1 MKKIELHHMFGCYNI
16 TEIEKEWKKYKCPVE
31 YNHIS
36 LEQLFTNDYSL
47 YMSTRQDG
55 KTTNA
60 LLIGLVL
67 FKLYD
72 ILPCV
77 IRNDTNQITL
87 SNINA
92 LYDVVI
98 DNGYIARLFDNEF
111 NTVVYLNR
119 ERSFYLAY
127 RGESGDLEYKDNK
140 PCCFVASN
148 EKWKDYKSSK
158 NLAKCLLIIWD
169 EFLDTDRFTCSI
181 VNELFNNI
189 ASFTHMNPNA
199 HVIGLSNTVNPYSQV
214 FEDFV
219 ITDDVTYMDFGD
231 SKNIKSKLGTTF
243 YIKLLSL
250 SKKKKENLEKK
261 QIKFFGINNKKFA
274 NFTGVQAWQGKEYR
288 HLEEKPTTQEILYFI
303 KHRDKYMT
311 VYFCELP
318 DKLPVFLVSKC
329 SFIPDNRTIILC
341 NNPVLVNEMTINAF
355 QFKPL
360 YNAIHDGRVCV
371 TTNEIGLLLDD
382 YFATNGIKW

>member
-1 MKKIELHHMFGCYNI
+1 MNYGIYETKDIL
-16 TEIEKEWKKYKCPVE
+16 KEWKKLQCPAE
-31 YNHIS
+31 FTHID
-36 LEQLFTNDYSL
+36 LDQLFTNDYSL

-60 LLIGLVL
+60 LLIGLIL
-67 FKLYD
+67 NKLYD

-77 IRNDTNQITL
+77 IRNDTSQITL

-98 DNGYIARLFDNEF
+98 ENDYISRLYENEY
-111 NTVVYLNR
+111 NTVVYINR
-119 ERSFYLAY
+119 ERNFYLAY
-127 RGESGDLEYKDNK
+127 RGKSGDIEYKAPL

-169 EFLDTDRFTCSI
+169 EFLDTDRFTSSI
-181 VNELFNNI
+181 VYELFNNI
-189 ASFTHMNPNA
+189 ASFTHMNENA

-219 ITDDVTYMDFGD
+219 LTDDVTYMDFGD
-231 SKNIKSKLGTTF
+231 EKNIRSKLGATF
-243 YIKLLSL
+243 YVKLLSL
-250 SKKKKENLEKK
+250 SKKKKTNLEKK
-261 QIKFFGINNKKFA
+261 TIKFFGINNKKFA

-288 HLEEKPTTQEILYFI
+288 HLTEKPDTQEILYFI
-303 KHRDKYMT
+303 KHRDKYLT
-311 VYFCELP
+311 VYFCELK
-318 DKLPVFLVSKC
+318 DRRPVFLVSKC
-329 SFIPDNRTIILC
+329 SFIPDNRSVIVTLAPI
-341 NNPVLVNEMTINAF
+341 LVNEMMLNPY
-355 QFKPL
+355 QFKSL
-360 YNAIHDGRVCV
+360 YTAINEDRVCV

-382 YFATNGIKW
+382 FFSMNGIKWS